1 MLEIITVVG
10 AITALYAAIV
20 ACVQSDIKR
29 VLAFSTISQIAFMI
43 TALGVARPELHE
55 GVGYM
60 ASMFHLFTHAMFK
73 ALLFLGAGAIIHAVH
88 SNEVDAMGG
97 LRKYMPICHIT
108 FLIGCLAIA
117 GIPPFAGFFSKDEIL
132 VAAFE
137 NSPLWG
143 TWLTVVA
150 GMTAFYMFRVY
161 YLIFWWNNPDFGEH
175 KPHEA
180 PAVMTIPLIF
190 LAAVSCVA
198 GLIPFGEFVTWNRE
212 VYHIHLNYTVA
223 GTSVVVALIGIALA
237 TVLYRKEN
245 SIPEKMQTAVRGLWT
260 AAYHRFYMDELY
272 QFITHKIIF
281 ARICKPIAWFD
292 RHIIDGTMD
301 MFANVTNK
309 VSVAIRGLQSG
320 SIQAYILVYFV
331 GVLLIALITW
341 LCLI

>member
-1 MLEIITVVG
+1 
-10 AITALYAAIV
+10 
-20 ACVQSDIKR
+20 
-29 VLAFSTISQIAFMI
+29 
-43 TALGVARPELHE
+43 
-55 GVGYM
+55 
-60 ASMFHLFTHAMFK
+60 
-73 ALLFLGAGAIIHAVH
+73 
-88 SNEVDAMGG
+88 
-97 LRKYMPICHIT
+97 
-108 FLIGCLAIA
+108 
-117 GIPPFAGFFSKDEIL
+117 
-132 VAAFE
+132 
-137 NSPLWG
+137 
-143 TWLTVVA
+143 
-150 GMTAFYMFRVY
+150 MFRVY

-245 SIPEKMQTAVRGLWT
+245 SIPEKMQNAVRGLWT